1 VFIVASDEPVYL
13 VPYLRGVIHEC
24 RARIVG
30 VGVHMPA
37 RRRISLHRTLSL
49 ALLSLLV
56 VSPRQ
61 WWRLA
66 MWKCADALAAVG
78 IGRTRHHLADVC
90 REAGIP
96 LQQVGSV
103 NADVFVAWLREQRID
118 VLFHQTPEILRAPVL
133 QAPAVAVLNRHM
145 SVLPAYRGAWPL
157 FWQFA
162 DGETEVGVSF
172 HVVDEGIDSGAI
184 VVQEAVTRRPG
195 ESMAAV
201 LARLF
206 ERAVP
211 LTCTAFDRLA
221 RGKPEGCVPADGA
234 SSGVVYR
241 TPTAGQILRYL
252 FTPGRSSAASR

>member
-1 VFIVASDEPVYL
+1 MASDEPVYL
-13 VPYLRGVIHEC
+13 VPYVRGVIQEC

-30 VGVHMPA
+30 VGVHAPA
-37 RRRISLHRTLSL
+37 KRRISLQRTLCEL
-49 ALLSLLV
+49 GLLSMLV
-56 VSPRQ
+56 LSPRQ
-61 WWRLA
+61 WWQLA
-66 MWKCADALAAVG
+66 IWKCADALAAIG

-103 NADVFVAWLREQRID
+103 NADAFVAWLREQRVD

-145 SVLPAYRGAWPL
+145 SILPAYRGAWPL

-162 DGETEVGVSF
+162 NGETEVGVSF

-211 LTCTAFDRLA
+211 LTCAAFDRLA
-221 RGKPEGCVPADGA
+221 RGKPEGHAATG
-234 SSGVVYR
+234 GVVYR

-252 FTPGRSSAASR
+252 FTPARSSAASR